1 MLMEQA
7 AMLLLVMGPDM
18 SVGDQPVAVVDAVLP
33 ATAKADFKSADV
45 CLDLFH
51 FDAPVPFQL
60 VF

>member
-1 MLMEQA
+1 
-7 AMLLLVMGPDM
+7 MLLLVMGPDM